1 MKLFEYQAQ
10 KLLTKYNIPN
20 PKGEVASTPDEVFN
34 IVDKMNYSAVIKAQV
49 LTGGRGKAGG
59 VKLISSAEEAKAVS
73 AKILKMTIKDN
84 PVHKVL
90 VTPTVDIRKEFYA
103 SIVVNRSEKEIDCI
117 ICREGGI
124 EIEEI
129 AENTPEKIHK
139 IPVSEKIFEEKKML
153 LEMLSKIFDANIS

>member
-20 PKGEVASTPDEVFN
+20 PKGEVASTQEEVYK

-59 VKLISSAEEAKAVS
+59 VKVISSAEEAKTVS
-73 AKILKMTIKDN
+73 AKILNMTIKDN

-90 VTPTVDIRKEFYA
+90 VTPTVDIKKEFMQ
-103 SIVVNRSEKEIDCI
+103 V
-117 ICREGGI
+117 
-124 EIEEI
+124 
-129 AENTPEKIHK
+129 
-139 IPVSEKIFEEKKML
+139 
-153 LEMLSKIFDANIS
+153 LS